1 MHVLALQR
9 VAPRGGQLRFDL
21 GWAVTVLVS
30 QQTSSRASS
39 ISSFA
44 RRSLPGHAS
53 VLHLGSI
60 DRYGLSNP
68 VGRAPSLNRTRLA
81 QEGES
86 TARGR
91 NDLKGNPMNA
101 APSPVDRVH
110 RCAVGRAGALGE
122 PSSDERRGLFRNEL

>member
-9 VAPRGGQLRFDL
+9 VAPRGGQPRFDL
-21 GWAVTVLVS
+21 GWTVTVLVS

-44 RRSLPGHAS
+44 RRSLPGY
-53 VLHLGSI
+53 VDHLGPRISYDRRASARRSGSCEWRVLYRGDAI
-60 DRYGLSNP
+60 D
-68 VGRAPSLNRTRLA
+68 VT
-81 QEGES
+81 
-86 TARGR
+86 R

-110 RCAVGRAGALGE
+110 RCAVGRAGALEE
-122 PSSDERRGLFRNEL
+122 PPSNERRGLFRNEL